1 MQKYNND
8 MDCINIINDIRM
20 LKIFTK
26 SILNENIH
34 KIAYFDHTKVLKS
47 LDHKDDNKDE
57 IIKLIPTKNSK
68 NKHKKAYYDKISK
81 FIKSYSM
88 NEMTNLD
95 YKIIENTIDDPK
107 NDNIKS
113 NTNLFTASN
122 EISKI
127 MSLKSSAY
135 TNNEL

>member
-95 YKIIENTIDDPK
+95 YKIIENAIDDPK

-113 NTNLFTASN
+113 NTNLFN
-122 EISKI
+122 
-127 MSLKSSAY
+127 
-135 TNNEL
+135 